1 MATYAVEGMTCQG
14 CAAAVTSAIM
24 TAAPGTRV
32 TVNLGEK
39 KVSVEGTAS
48 MDAIKAAVEDAG
60 FEFKGAVG

>member
-1 MATYAVEGMTCQG
+1 MATYTVEGMTCQG

-39 KVSVEGTAS
+39 KVSVEGNAPAA
-48 MDAIKAAVEDAG
+48 AIKAAVEEAG

>member
-32 TVNLGEK
+32 TVNLGDK
-39 KVSVEGTAS
+39 QVRVEGDAPAA
-48 MDAIKAAVEDAG
+48 AIKAAVEEAG